1 MEQKIF
7 GLAALG
13 LAAMGLAT
21 DLRDHKIYNKLT
33 LPSMAA
39 GLLAGLV
46 FSGPG
51 GLMSGVLG
59 ILMASLSLICW
70 FLGVLKAGDVKL
82 YMAVGAWTGWQ
93 FTGLVLISSMLS
105 GGAAAA
111 CLMLF
116 RKNGRRTFR
125 RLWEYVKNLVMAR
138 NFYPYEPE
146 NSQGYLSFGACIFCG
161 VLWTFWY
168 LYMR

>member
-1 MEQKIF
+1 M
-7 GLAALG
+7 
-13 LAAMGLAT
+13 AT

-46 FSGPG
+46 FRAQEV
-51 GLMSGVLG
+51 LCRGVLG

-116 RKNGRRTFR
+116 RKKRQKGIQTAVGICEKSGHGQE
-125 RLWEYVKNLVMAR
+125 L
-138 NFYPYEPE
+138 
-146 NSQGYLSFGACIFCG
+146 LS
-161 VLWTFWY
+161 L
-168 LYMR
+168 

>member
-1 MEQKIF
+1 MEQKLF

-13 LAAMGLAT
+13 LAAMGMAT

-59 ILMASLSLICW
+59 IFIASLSLICW
-70 FLGVLKAGDVKL
+70 FLGVL
-82 YMAVGAWTGWQ
+82 
-93 FTGLVLISSMLS
+93 
-105 GGAAAA
+105 
-111 CLMLF
+111 
-116 RKNGRRTFR
+116 
-125 RLWEYVKNLVMAR
+125 
-138 NFYPYEPE
+138 
-146 NSQGYLSFGACIFCG
+146 
-161 VLWTFWY
+161 
-168 LYMR
+168 